1 MASEQLRK
9 KWGTIFM
16 GEREAT
22 VEQLDAMQ
30 EPMRREKLKQ
40 DQEVDYMERVRARAA
55 ERAKEILGAA
65 YAERLKVLEEAKAE
79 ALAQRKE
86 AAAQC
91 AALKA
96 EAEAAR
102 KEAAA
107 ELARAQ
113 AEREAAVRVR
123 EAAHGEGYQAGMDE
137 AGQELREFRAELG
150 QSLGALLRAIA
161 GQRADLA
168 AAWRE
173 ELVELTQEAVAAGT
187 GHVLSAD
194 HAELLRV
201 LVLKAV
207 GLLEDRSTIV
217 VRVNPQ
223 DEAAVGDMF
232 AAARERAPELAQW
245 IVNGDERMERG
256 GLIAES
262 GSGSVD
268 CRREHYREMVDSIL
282 AHLTLPEREG
292 EAEADE
298 AIDALVEHETA
309 RMAELAPLPEPA
321 IEPAPAETVAAVPA
335 TEEAPPDAAP
345 AEAPEAPAAPQ
356 APAGQAVPPQAPPQ
370 AQAGPQ
376 AVPPPAP
383 PQQVQAQVPPPPP
396 PAPEPDLPT
405 PEFFEDEE
413 IDLSNLPPD
422 DIDMEP
428 VPQAAPQPVPQ
439 APQQPTGRAPA
450 PPAAPQAPPAAPDT
464 TPDEAAAAGDDGLAW
479 LPPLGDG
486 TDADGLAAAKA
497 NPSLA
502 ELEEE
507 LFPVDA
513 PDGAPDDL
521 FPPEEALPP
530 HGEAMPPHGEAM
542 PDDNR
547 DEVLAHGGFLP
558 GN

>member
-40 DQEVDYMERVRARAA
+40 EQEVDYMERVRARAA

-123 EAAHGEGYQAGMDE
+123 EAAHGEGYQAGMDQ

-150 QSLGALLRAIA
+150 QSLGALLRALA
-161 GQRADLA
+161 GQRTDLA

-187 GHVLSAD
+187 GHVLSQD
-194 HAELLRV
+194 HAELLRA

-207 GLLEDRSTIV
+207 SLLEDRSTIV
-217 VRVNPQ
+217 VRVNPA

-282 AHLTLPEREG
+282 SHLALPEREG

-309 RMAELAPLPEPA
+309 RMAELAPPPEPA
-321 IEPAPAETVAAVPA
+321 LEPAPAEAAAAVPA
-335 TEEAPPDAAP
+335 TEEAIP
-345 AEAPEAPAAPQ
+345 APEEQGAPQ
-356 APAGQAVPPQAPPQ
+356 APSQQAPAQAGPQEAPAQAASPQAPPQ
-370 AQAGPQ
+370 QA
-376 AVPPPAP
+376 AP
-383 PQQVQAQVPPPPP
+383 PEAPAPPPPP
-396 PAPEPDLPT
+396 QPEPPA

-413 IDLSNLPPD
+413 IDLSSLPPD

-428 VPQAAPQPVPQ
+428 AAE
-439 APQQPTGRAPA
+439 A
-450 PPAAPQAPPAAPDT
+450 PPRAAPQAPGTAAPAAP
-464 TPDEAAAAGDDGLAW
+464 EAAAPAPPPVPDDEPEAPAQPEDDGLAW
-479 LPPLGDG
+479 LPPLGEDG
-486 TDADGLAAAKA
+486 GTAPDGLAAKA

-507 LFPVDA
+507 LFPLDA
-513 PDGAPDDL
+513 PDGVAQEDPGAAM
-521 FPPEEALPP
+521 PPEEALPP
-530 HGEAMPPHGEAM
+530 PGAAPQEGERE
-542 PDDNR
+542 D
-547 DEVLAHGGFLP
+547 VLAHGGFLP
-558 GN
+558 GT

>member
-22 VEQLDAMQ
+22 VDQLDAMQ

-40 DQEVDYMERVRARAA
+40 EQEADYMERVRARAA

-65 YAERLKVLEEAKAE
+65 YAERLKVLDEAKAE
-79 ALAQRKE
+79 TEALKRE
-86 AAAQC
+86 TAAKC
-91 AALKA
+91 AAVKA
-96 EAEAAR
+96 EAEALR
-102 KEAAA
+102 KEAQA

-123 EAAHGEGYQAGMDE
+123 EAAHGEGYQAGMDQ
-137 AGQELREFRAELG
+137 AGEELREFRAELG

-187 GHVLSAD
+187 GHVLSQD
-194 HAELLRV
+194 HAELLRA

-207 GLLEDRSTIV
+207 TLLEDRATIV
-217 VRVNPQ
+217 VRVNPA

-232 AAARERAPELAQW
+232 AAARERAPELVQW

-256 GLIAES
+256 GLVAES

-268 CRREHYREMVDSIL
+268 CRREHFREMVDSIL
-282 AHLTLPEREG
+282 SHLALPEREG

-298 AIDALVEHETA
+298 AIDTLVEHETA
-309 RMAELAPLPEPA
+309 RMAELAPPPEPA
-321 IEPAPAETVAAVPA
+321 IEPAPAETVASVPA
-335 TEEAPPDAAP
+335 TEEAPPAP
-345 AEAPEAPAAPQ
+345 GAVPGEAPEAPQRAE
-356 APAGQAVPPQAPPQ
+356 QAVPPQAPPQ
-370 AQAGPQ
+370 AQTAPSAAPQQGAAPQ
-376 AVPPPAP
+376 AAQAP
-383 PQQVQAQVPPPPP
+383 VPPP
-396 PAPEPDLPT
+396 PAPDPAQQE

-422 DIDMEP
+422 DIDMGAEA
-428 VPQAAPQPVPQ
+428 VAGVDGA
-439 APQQPTGRAPA
+439 
-450 PPAAPQAPPAAPDT
+450 AAPQAARQDAPQAPDMAASGPEIL
-464 TPDEAAAAGDDGLAW
+464 PDGEDDGLAW
-479 LPPLGDG
+479 LPPLGEPG
-486 TDADGLAAAKA
+486 TDNMAPGTAPAAAVEKLD
-497 NPSLA
+497 PSLA

-507 LFPVDA
+507 LFPLDA
-513 PDGAPDDL
+513 PEAAGPARGTGPAPNMPPDLPPDLAPD
-521 FPPEEALPP
+521 LPP
-530 HGEAMPPHGEAM
+530 DE
-542 PDDNR
+542 R

-558 GN
+558 GT

>member
-40 DQEVDYMERVRARAA
+40 EQEVDYMERVRARAA

-79 ALAQRKE
+79 AQATLRETAAKC
-86 AAAQC
+86 AAA
-91 AALKA
+91 KA

-102 KEAAA
+102 KEAQA

-123 EAAHGEGYQAGMDE
+123 EAAHGEGYQAGMDQ

-187 GHVLSAD
+187 GHVLSAE
-194 HAELLRV
+194 HAELLRA

-207 GLLEDRSTIV
+207 ALLEDRSTII
-217 VRVNPQ
+217 VRVNPA

-245 IVNGDERMERG
+245 IVNGDERMEPG
-256 GLIAES
+256 GLVAES

-309 RMAELAPLPEPA
+309 RMAELAPPPEPA
-321 IEPAPAETVAAVPA
+321 IEPAPAETVAAV
-335 TEEAPPDAAP
+335 
-345 AEAPEAPAAPQ
+345 
-356 APAGQAVPPQAPPQ
+356 
-370 AQAGPQ
+370 
-376 AVPPPAP
+376 
-383 PQQVQAQVPPPPP
+383 
-396 PAPEPDLPT
+396 
-405 PEFFEDEE
+405 
-413 IDLSNLPPD
+413 
-422 DIDMEP
+422 
-428 VPQAAPQPVPQ
+428 
-439 APQQPTGRAPA
+439 
-450 PPAAPQAPPAAPDT
+450 
-464 TPDEAAAAGDDGLAW
+464 
-479 LPPLGDG
+479 
-486 TDADGLAAAKA
+486 
-497 NPSLA
+497 
-502 ELEEE
+502 
-507 LFPVDA
+507 
-513 PDGAPDDL
+513 
-521 FPPEEALPP
+521 
-530 HGEAMPPHGEAM
+530 
-542 PDDNR
+542 
-547 DEVLAHGGFLP
+547 
-558 GN
+558 

>member
-40 DQEVDYMERVRARAA
+40 EQEVDYMERVRARAA

-65 YAERLKVLEEAKAE
+65 YAERLKVLDEARAEAE
-79 ALAQRKE
+79 ALRRE
-86 AAAQC
+86 TVAQC
-91 AALKA
+91 AAVKA
-96 EAEAAR
+96 EAEAGR
-102 KEAAA
+102 KEAQA

-123 EAAHGEGYQAGMDE
+123 EAAHGEGYQAGMDQ

-187 GHVLSAD
+187 GHVLSED
-194 HAELLRV
+194 HAALLRA
-201 LVLKAV
+201 LVIKAV
-207 GLLEDRSTIV
+207 SLLEDRSTIV
-217 VRVNPQ
+217 VRVNPA

-245 IVNGDERMERG
+245 IVNGDERMEPG
-256 GLIAES
+256 GLVAES

-268 CRREHYREMVDSIL
+268 CRREHFREMVDSIL
-282 AHLTLPEREG
+282 SHLSLPEREG

-298 AIDALVEHETA
+298 AIDTLVEHETA
-309 RMAELAPLPEPA
+309 RMAELAPPPEPA
-321 IEPAPAETVAAVPA
+321 LEPAPAGEPAQEDATAPEAQVPVEEGPAPAPEAQPAAQQAAAQQAPPQAVPQ
-335 TEEAPPDAAP
+335 TAPQAAP
-345 AEAPEAPAAPQ
+345 AQPKAAPQ
-356 APAGQAVPPQAPPQ
+356 APQ
-370 AQAGPQ
+370 
-376 AVPPPAP
+376 PA
-383 PQQVQAQVPPPPP
+383 APPP
-396 PAPEPDLPT
+396 PAAGPEPELPPDLP
-405 PEFFEDEE
+405 PDLLEDGE
-413 IDLSNLPPD
+413 IDLSSLPPD

-428 VPQAAPQPVPQ
+428 ATEAGQTPGVPAQDVAPS
-439 APQQPTGRAPA
+439 PA
-450 PPAAPQAPPAAPDT
+450 DG
-464 TPDEAAAAGDDGLAW
+464 EEDGLAW

-486 TDADGLAAAKA
+486 GELPPEGMGAPEKAD
-497 NPSLA
+497 PSLA

-507 LFPVDA
+507 LFPLDA
-513 PDGAPDDL
+513 PAGASAAAGGP
-521 FPPEEALPP
+521 ALPDTA
-530 HGEAMPPHGEAM
+530 EAIPPDE
-542 PDDNR
+542 R
-547 DEVLAHGGFLP
+547 DEVLANGGFLP
-558 GN
+558 GK

>member
-22 VEQLDAMQ
+22 VDQLDAMQ

-40 DQEVDYMERVRARAA
+40 EQEADYMERVRARAA

-65 YAERLKVLEEAKAE
+65 YAERLKVLDEARAE
-79 ALAQRKE
+79 TDALKRE
-86 AAAQC
+86 TAAKC
-91 AALKA
+91 AAVKA
-96 EAEAAR
+96 EAEALR
-102 KEAAA
+102 KEAQA

-123 EAAHGEGYQAGMDE
+123 EAAHGEGYQAGMDQ

-187 GHVLSAD
+187 GHVLSED
-194 HAELLRV
+194 HAKLLRA

-207 GLLEDRSTIV
+207 GLLEDRATIV
-217 VRVNPQ
+217 VRVNPA

-232 AAARERAPELAQW
+232 AAARERAPELVQW
-245 IVNGDERMERG
+245 IVNGDERMEPG
-256 GLIAES
+256 GLVAES

-268 CRREHYREMVDSIL
+268 CRREHFREMVDSIL
-282 AHLTLPEREG
+282 SHLTLPEREG

-298 AIDALVEHETA
+298 AIDTLVEHETA
-309 RMAELAPLPEPA
+309 RMAELAPPPEPA
-321 IEPAPAETVAAVPA
+321 LEPAPAPA
-335 TEEAPPDAAP
+335 TDAAP
-345 AEAPEAPAAPQ
+345 VEGMPEQAEDAA
-356 APAGQAVPPQAPPQ
+356 AGQAPGAQPAPPQAPPQ
-370 AQAGPQ
+370 QAAPTT
-376 AVPPPAP
+376 PPPE
-383 PQQVQAQVPPPPP
+383 
-396 PAPEPDLPT
+396 PELPPDLAPDLL
-405 PEFFEDEE
+405 EDGEV
-413 IDLSNLPPD
+413 DLSSLPPD
-422 DIDMEP
+422 DIDMGAPEAAAAFEP
-428 VPQAAPQPVPQ
+428 A
-439 APQQPTGRAPA
+439 
-450 PPAAPQAPPAAPDT
+450 AAPQAPGAELPA
-464 TPDEAAAAGDDGLAW
+464 EGEDDGLAW
-479 LPPLGDG
+479 LPPLGDPG
-486 TDADGLAAAKA
+486 ADGPGAPAAAAEKLD
-497 NPSLA
+497 PSLA

-507 LFPVDA
+507 LFPLDA
-513 PDGAPDDL
+513 PEAAAPAGGGVPAPGVSPEDL
-521 FPPEEALPP
+521 LPP
-530 HGEAMPPHGEAM
+530 DLAQGLQQDE
-542 PDDNR
+542 R

>member
-194 HAELLRV
+194 HAELLRA

-245 IVNGDERMERG
+245 IVNGDERMEPG
-256 GLIAES
+256 GLVAES

-309 RMAELAPLPEPA
+309 RMAELAPPPEPA

-356 APAGQAVPPQAPPQ
+356 APAGQPVPPQA
-370 AQAGPQ
+370 AQAP
-376 AVPPPAP
+376 APPPA
-383 PQQVQAQVPPPPP
+383 P
-396 PAPEPDLPT
+396 PAPEPDLPA

-428 VPQAAPQPVPQ
+428 EPQAAPEPVPQ
-439 APQQPTGRAPA
+439 APQQPSGRAAA
-450 PPAAPQAPPAAPDT
+450 PPASPQAPPAAPDT

-486 TDADGLAAAKA
+486 ADADDLAAAKA

-513 PDGAPDDL
+513 PEGAPDDL

-530 HGEAMPPHGEAM
+530 AGETL